1 MSIAHFSGLLPAFGL
16 WALVLA
22 QGAFADEPVAG
33 YVNGTQEVLYKTS
46 LANGNEARRL
56 KFSLTVV
63 TDDPKN
69 PINLGSQ
76 DCFATYVFTKE
87 GQPLS
92 GKGFCDGITAG
103 GDLWWIALEL
113 QPDGTTRWT
122 NLGGIGKLAK
132 LTGSGTTRT
141 LAQFDDGKTIA
152 RFEGTYS
159 MD

>member
-63 TDDPKN
+63 AKARGVLPSAPDVTEGVEVL
-69 PINLGSQ
+69 NLAPSTH
-76 DCFATYVFTKE
+76 DV
-87 GQPLS
+87 
-92 GKGFCDGITAG
+92 
-103 GDLWWIALEL
+103 
-113 QPDGTTRWT
+113 RWRWRV
-122 NLGGIGKLAK
+122 NGP
-132 LTGSGTTRT
+132 RT
-141 LAQFDDGKTIA
+141 FQA
-152 RFEGTYS
+152 
-159 MD
+159 